1 MSSRPGSVV
10 VNYRVSWVRKDNNM
24 TTTENQW
31 VQDAIQNYVMESNG
45 RVMNEVVGVESINT
59 MPLKDKCIEGDMR

>member
-31 VQDAIQNYVMESNG
+31 VQDSIQNYVMESNG

-59 MPLKDKCIEGDMR
+59 MPLKDKCIEEDMR

>member
-31 VQDAIQNYVMESNG
+31 VQDSIQNYVMESNG